1 MPVKT
6 KDEITFMVGQRIRE
20 ARTAKNL
27 TIGELAHESG
37 MEYSQL
43 SRIERGK
50 INTGVYQVYV
60 LATVLDISLESLFE
74 GLS

>member
-6 KDEITFMVGQRIRE
+6 KDEITFNVGQRIRD
-20 ARTAKNL
+20 ARVAKKL

-50 INTGVYQVYV
+50 INTSLYQVYV
-60 LATVLDISLESLFE
+60 IAEALDLPLESLFE